1 MARLVGGYI
10 FDIPLGKL
18 SDTDIKTRI
27 EVTDCLPNRNSEKE
41 YTIGPILLEDKVR
54 YMVFDYTYLVTESI
68 EKLKNPEYY
77 EICYRAK
84 PKLFAH
90 ILQRFSSHAA
100 RLGLSN
106 IELK

>member
-1 MARLVGGYI
+1 METLIYI
-10 FDIPLGKL
+10 LESSLFKGICLFIVTLIGAFITEMLSL
-18 SDTDIKTRI
+18 SD
-27 EVTDCLPNRNSEKE
+27 SAKE
-41 YTIGPILLEDKVR
+41 YTIGPILLENKVR

-68 EKLKNPEYY
+68 EKLTDTDSY